1 MALIIMKLS
10 KMTLGIMPFSIT
22 RLSIA
27 SLNIMTL
34 CLLTL
39 GMMTLSMIKLSM
51 VTLSMM
57 TVSMMTVS
65 MMTLSITFKIL
76 DTQQRSMQSFVMLFE
91 MPLRGVSWHLP
102 GMEVKRKKSQLKQ
115 DFFVF
120 LRFLI
125 LSIDFLAL

>member
-1 MALIIMKLS
+1 
-10 KMTLGIMPFSIT
+10 
-22 RLSIA
+22 
-27 SLNIMTL
+27 MTL

-39 GMMTLSMIKLSM
+39 SMMTISMIKLSM
-51 VTLSMM
+51 VTLSMITLSMMTVSMMTVSMM

-76 DTQQRSMQSFVMLFE
+76 DTQQRSMQSLAMLFE